1 MVRTIFIATWLLSII
16 VGMHVRI
23 IANPISGGGRG
34 PEVAAALAAALE
46 ARGVTNEVRITTR
59 MGDAHAWAKEP
70 GADCVVSVGGDGTLN
85 EVANALAGANV
96 PIATLPLGTA
106 NVVARELRTPTDPV
120 ALAEFIAND
129 NTRAIDTG
137 HAGERLFLLG
147 AGAGLDAA
155 IVEVVHAT
163 RGKQLSFLSYVWPAV
178 KTILSYEYPRITV
191 EVDGETIC
199 ADAHYVIVG
208 NCRWSAGVF
217 RATPKASLDDGLLD
231 VCILRNLSIGKIL
244 WLIFLAQLP
253 GFADR
258 RAVTYRQ
265 GLEVRLSSSTNARVP
280 LQIDGDPAG
289 ELPETFTVK
298 RRALTVIAPPA
309 D

>member
-1 MVRTIFIATWLLSII
+1 
-16 VGMHVRI
+16 MHVRI

-34 PEVAAALAAALE
+34 PEVAAALASALE
-46 ARGVTNEVRITTR
+46 ARCVASDVRITTR
-59 MGDAHAWAKEP
+59 TGDANAWAKEP

-85 EVANALAGANV
+85 EVANALAGATV

-106 NVVARELRTPTDPV
+106 NVVARELRTPTDPA
-120 ALAEFIAND
+120 ALAEFIANGS
-129 NTRAIDTG
+129 TRTIDTG
-137 HAGERLFLLG
+137 HAGDRLFLLG

-163 RGKQLSFLSYVWPAV
+163 RGKRLSFMSYVWPTI
-178 KTILSYEYPRITV
+178 KTVLGYSYPRIAV
-191 EVDGETIC
+191 EVDGETVC

-208 NCRWSAGVF
+208 NCSWSAGVF

-231 VCILRNLSIGKIL
+231 VCILRNLSILKIL
-244 WLIFLAQLP
+244 WLIVIAQLP

-258 RAVTYRQ
+258 RVVTYRQ
-265 GLEVRLSSSTNARVP
+265 GREVKLNSSTNARVP

-289 ELPETFTVK
+289 ELPVTFTVK
-298 RRALTVIAPPA
+298 RRALTVIAPPNV
-309 D
+309 